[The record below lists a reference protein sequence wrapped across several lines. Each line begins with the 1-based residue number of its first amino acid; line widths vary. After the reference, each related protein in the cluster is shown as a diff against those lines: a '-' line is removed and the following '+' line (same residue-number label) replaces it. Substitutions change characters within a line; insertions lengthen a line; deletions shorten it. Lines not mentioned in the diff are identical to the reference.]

1 MITDRRTSIGVVK
14 IDRLLFLQ
22 KNLNIF
28 KKIFDQQLYEGEEER
43 VKRKVNQQEN
53 ELIDIRSKKSKKNEN
68 DEIINEEE
76 EEVEENVLI

>member
-1 MITDRRTSIGVVK
+1 MITDRRTSMGVFK
-14 IDRLLFLQ
+14 INRLLFLQ

-53 ELIDIRSKKSKKNEN
+53 ELIDISLKKSKKNEN
-68 DEIINEEE
+68 DEIINEE
-76 EEVEENVLI
+76 VQENVLI